1 MLKGDILL
9 TKIFSTFNMSVFS
22 AQYITAFT
30 PACQPC
36 LLQGV
41 TDLRHERAYLMA
53 DCTRRCFSV
62 YIKLKAP
69 CTNVQGALL

>member
-30 PACQPC
+30 PRLSTLP
-36 LLQGV
+36 
-41 TDLRHERAYLMA
+41 
-53 DCTRRCFSV
+53 SV
-62 YIKLKAP
+62 SAGL
-69 CTNVQGALL
+69 T